1 MRRWTSAPLL
11 HILVLL
17 WATSAHAASQTLI
30 ARNLVYHVDSG
41 AEQVLYLKGFN
52 YDGAKLSYKITSLPL
67 NGEIYQLSDIYSE
80 YGYEPKRAA
89 SPITTVPTIVTG
101 SNNRIVFLRPP
112 FGGPRRDNKYAEF
125 RYTVTD
131 GVTTSNEGIVVIT
144 TSDAL
149 VSSTFD
155 LDVDNWG
162 ILSNGAGADSR
173 PHFQPISR
181 GVQLSYYIYGLDAAI
196 HRRDDTGDDSML
208 WYFTAPPKFLGNHW
222 SAYGGS
228 LDFVLSSAE
237 GSFDAANLNLAGS
250 GHLVELECA
259 TCAQFTGI
267 TLAMPL
273 SPVFS
278 YDGTITQFRLPLNE
292 LAGWVKDPKNIIL
305 PWSSFEQCDF
315 VSVLSGLSALRIL
328 GDFTRGYE
336 SVALDSVVLRHGPG
350 QPVKCYT
357 STVPL
362 SV

>member
-1 MRRWTSAPLL
+1 MKRGRKSPLL
-11 HILVLL
+11 LPVLALL
-17 WATSAHAASQTLI
+17 WVTSINAVSQTLI
-30 ARNLVYHVDSG
+30 ARNLVYHVDTG

-52 YDGAKLSYKITSLPL
+52 YDGAKLSYTITSLPL
-67 NGEIYQLSDIYSE
+67 NGEIYQLSQIYSE

-89 SPITTVPTIVTG
+89 SPIATVPTTVTG
-101 SNNRIVFLRPP
+101 SNNRIVFLRTP

-131 GVTTSNEGIVVIT
+131 GVAVSNEGIVVIT

-155 LDVDNWG
+155 LDIDNWR
-162 ILSNGAGADSR
+162 ILWNGAGADSR

-181 GVQLSYYIYGLDAAI
+181 GVQLSYYIYGLDAVV
-196 HRRDDTGDDSML
+196 HRREDTGDDSML

-222 SAYGGS
+222 AAYGGS

-237 GSFDAANLNLAGS
+237 GSFDATNLNLAGM

-259 TCAQFTGI
+259 TCAQFTGL

-278 YDGTITQFRLPLNE
+278 YDGTITQFKLPLSE
-292 LAGWVKDPKNIIL
+292 LAGWVKDPKNVIL
-305 PWSSFEQCDF
+305 SWSPPTQCEF

-357 STVPL
+357 STV
-362 SV
+362 

>member
-1 MRRWTSAPLL
+1 MRRGQ
-11 HILVLL
+11 
-17 WATSAHAASQTLI
+17 HAARALHALVFLLYVVSAYASSQTGVI
-30 ARNLVYHVDSG
+30 ARNLVYHVDPG
-41 AEQVLYLKGFN
+41 AEQVLFLKGFN
-52 YDGAKLSYKITSLPL
+52 YDGAKLSYTITSLPL
-67 NGEIYQLSDIYSE
+67 NGEIYQLSEIYSG
-80 YGYEPKRAA
+80 YGYDPKRAA
-89 SPITTVPTIVTG
+89 SPITSVPRTVTG

-112 FGGPRRDNKYAEF
+112 FGGPRRDNKFAEF

-144 TSDAL
+144 TNDAL

-181 GVQLSYYIYGLDAAI
+181 GVQLSYYIYGLDAVI

-208 WYFTAPPKFLGNHW
+208 WYFTAPAKFLGNHW

-237 GSFDAANLNLAGS
+237 GSFDATNLNLAGT

-259 TCAQFTGI
+259 TCAQFKGV

-278 YDGTITQFRLPLNE
+278 YDGTITQFKLPLNE

-305 PWSSFEQCDF
+305 SWKAPTQCQF

-336 SVALDSVVLRHGPG
+336 SVALDSVTLRHGPG

-357 STVPL
+357 NTE
-362 SV
+362 

>member
-1 MRRWTSAPLL
+1 MRCGSTSAPLL
-11 HILVLL
+11 HVLVLL
-17 WATSAHAASQTLI
+17 WAASASAVIPAPI
-30 ARNLVYHVDSG
+30 ARNLVYHVDPG

-67 NGEIYQLSDIYSE
+67 NGEVYQLSDIYSE
-80 YGYEPKRAA
+80 YGYEPKRAE
-89 SPITTVPTIVTG
+89 SPITTVPTTATG
-101 SNNRIVFLRPP
+101 SYNRVIFLRPP
-112 FGGPRRDNKYAEF
+112 FGGPRRDNKFATF
-125 RYTVTD
+125 RYTVSD
-131 GVTTSNEGIVVIT
+131 GVTTSNEGIIVIT

-155 LDVDNWG
+155 LDIDNWR
-162 ILSNGAGADSR
+162 IVSNGADANS
-173 PHFQPISR
+173 PYFQPISR
-181 GVQLSYYIYGLDAAI
+181 GVQLSYYIYGLDAVI

-208 WYFTAPPKFLGNHW
+208 WYFSAPPKFLGNHW

-237 GSFDAANLNLAGS
+237 GSFDAANLNLGGS

-259 TCAQFTGI
+259 TCAQFAGI

-273 SPVFS
+273 SPVFL
-278 YDGTITQFRLPLNE
+278 YDGTITQFKLPLNE
-292 LAGWVKDPKNIIL
+292 LAGWVKDPKNIIESWD
-305 PWSSFEQCDF
+305 PPGQCEF
-315 VSVLSGLSALRIL
+315 VSVLSGLSAVRIL

-357 STVPL
+357 STV
-362 SV
+362 